1 MNALQ
6 AGAVLYAKEPEKVA
20 AFYQHVADMR
30 VCHAD
35 GEYIELRS
43 YAFQLIVLQ
52 VPKRIADT
60 IVISSP
66 PVRREDSSIKL
77 VLFTQSIAG
86 ARAAAARFGGALN
99 DPARE
104 WQFQDSTICDG
115 SDPEGNVFQLRERHN
130 ASR

>member
-1 MNALQ
+1 MNALHS
-6 AGAVLYAKEPEKVA
+6 GAVLYAKEPAKVA

-43 YAFQLIVLQ
+43 DAFQLIVLQ
-52 VPKRIADT
+52 IPQRIADT

-77 VLFTQSIAG
+77 VLFTQSIAH
-86 ARAAAARFGGALN
+86 ARSAAARFGGALN
-99 DPARE
+99 APERE
-104 WQFQDSTICDG
+104 WLFQGHKVCDG
-115 SDPEGNVFQLRERHN
+115 HDPEGNVFQLREQSN
-130 ASR
+130 AEC